1 MPRIT
6 RPSPEVREAGQH
18 FRFVFAL
25 VKCLFH
31 LRPPISGPCLLR
43 NASAFSPC
51 PALVRLLKSTHNS
64 LSDSIQIYA
73 RTALTRELL
82 FARTIREWPH
92 WNASPS
98 ALTLPCPRL
107 RLPP

>member
-1 MPRIT
+1 MPRLQ
-6 RPSPEVREAGQH
+6 RASPEVREAGQH

-73 RTALTRELL
+73 GTALTRALV
-82 FARTIREWPH
+82 FATMIPH
-92 WNASPS
+92 SPPWK
-98 ALTLPCPRL
+98 AFPPPPTLHS
-107 RLPP
+107 

>member
-6 RPSPEVREAGQH
+6 RPSPEVREAGQR

-73 RTALTRELL
+73 GTALTRELL
-82 FARTIREWPH
+82 FARRIPQWPH
-92 WNASPS
+92 WKDFPAAP
-98 ALTLPCPRL
+98 TLRW
-107 RLPP
+107 R